1 MNNIFKYTGV
11 ICLVIFSF
19 FYTEKAINIANNKD
33 PIMQS
38 IMSYQNKNNSEC
50 IEGTIKNDEAIL
62 GINGYELN
70 VNKSYN
76 NMRGIGFD
84 EELMV
89 FDETKCEVTKD
100 KVVDKYIIKGNVYK
114 NSVSLLLLVND
125 GSYLENIVNICK
137 NKDIKISLVVNGS
150 TLETHKTFFE
160 EIYESGFDIL
170 YNGTDEVDL
179 EKYNSIMKKIDKK
192 ASKYCVYS
200 EKNDL
205 LDLCK
210 DNKINSIKSN
220 IIIEK
225 DLFMNIKNYAEKGN
239 FIILKEN
246 EETVKELGASI
257 NFIKAKGLNIKSL
270 SDHLKQEMN

>member
-1 MNNIFKYTGV
+1 MV
-11 ICLVIFSF
+11 FSF
-19 FYTEKAINIANNKD
+19 FYTEKAVNIANNKD

-38 IMSYQNKNNSEC
+38 IMSYENKKNSEC
-50 IEGTIKNDEAIL
+50 IEGVINEDEAIL

-100 KVVDKYIIKGNVYK
+100 KVVDKYIIKGNEYK

-125 GSYLENIVNICK
+125 GSYLEDIIEICK
-137 NKDIKISLVVNGS
+137 KKNIKLSLVVNGS
-150 TLETHKTFFE
+150 TLETNKDFFE
-160 EIYESGFDIL
+160 NMYKNGFDIL

-179 EKYNSIMKKIDKK
+179 EKYKFIMKKIDKR
-192 ASKYCVYS
+192 AIKYCVFS
-200 EKNDL
+200 KKNDL
-205 LDLCK
+205 LKLCK
-210 DNKINSIKSN
+210 DNKINSVKSN

-225 DLFMNIKNYAEKGN
+225 DLFMNIKNYIEKGN
-239 FIILKEN
+239 FIIIKEN

-257 NFIKAKGLNIKSL
+257 NFIKAKGLEIKSL
-270 SDHLKQEMN
+270 TDHLKEES